1 MGACTK
7 WERSGNATGGLLR
20 IMRDKRLVYQQAQTF
35 ERRPAAAAWIKKR
48 EGELAQPGALE
59 RVQAKDPP
67 LADVI
72 DQYIK
77 ELGREA
83 GSTKAQCLRTIKT
96 DYDIGRL
103 KCSEVNV
110 SPSVRSPASSPRE
123 RSNPPRSAITCR
135 TCPPSSRWPGHC
147 GGYPLDPQAMTDAS
161 TALRATKVIGKS
173 RQRERRPTLEEL
185 DMLMT
190 HFGRVRHKR
199 KVKLRADR

>member
-77 ELGREA
+77 ELGR
-83 GSTKAQCLRTIKT
+83 
-96 DYDIGRL
+96 
-103 KCSEVNV
+103 
-110 SPSVRSPASSPRE
+110 
-123 RSNPPRSAITCR
+123 
-135 TCPPSSRWPGHC
+135 
-147 GGYPLDPQAMTDAS
+147 
-161 TALRATKVIGKS
+161 
-173 RQRERRPTLEEL
+173 
-185 DMLMT
+185 
-190 HFGRVRHKR
+190 
-199 KVKLRADR
+199 